1 MNGTDLSGS
10 TNYPNDLSI
19 ISLRTNGNVSADR
32 FGQDR
37 GFNGRQWVGKL
48 GELLI
53 YNQVLS
59 DSETAKI
66 ETYLS
71 KKWDISR

>member
-1 MNGTDLSGS
+1 MEIFGVAHIPDNILNGYTRMNGTDLSGD

-37 GFNGRQWVGKL
+37 TIQW
-48 GELLI
+48 
-53 YNQVLS
+53 
-59 DSETAKI
+59 
-66 ETYLS
+66 
-71 KKWDISR
+71 